1 MRALRT
7 LALAVLLIAATACGA
22 GAAETGAGSG
32 SGGSANGKVTLRV
45 GDQKGTGLQ
54 ALLQASGQLKDLP
67 YAITWSQF
75 TSGPPI
81 LEAINAGSVDL
92 GAVGNAPPVF
102 AAAAGSRIMIV
113 GVAEKGVGGQAIVV
127 PPGSPIKTPADLKGK
142 RIAVA
147 KGSSAHFHLLS
158 VLKKEGLAF
167 SDITPQYLQPPDAL
181 AAMSAG
187 RIDAW
192 AIWDP
197 YTAQAQEQVKARI
210 LVDGTGYVNGY
221 EFQITGEDTLA
232 DSARAKALG
241 DLVARI
247 RTAHTWANGHPAEWA
262 AVFGKL
268 TGLPPAI
275 VTTSIARN
283 RYTDLKLDASVIT
296 REQQVADAFSTA
308 GLIPGTVRIADIT
321 DDRFSE
327 GTK

>member
-7 LALAVLLIAATACGA
+7 LALAVLLIAATACGT

-32 SGGSANGKVTLRV
+32 SGSANGKITLRV

-54 ALLQASGQLKDLP
+54 ALLQASGQLRDLP

-102 AAAAGSRIMIV
+102 AAAAGSRIRIV
-113 GVAEKGVGGQAIVV
+113 GVAEKGAGGQAIVV
-127 PPGSPIKTPADLKGK
+127 PPGSPIRTPADLKGK
-142 RIAVA
+142 RVAVA

-167 SDITPQYLQPPDAL
+167 SDITPQYLQPSDAL

-221 EFQITGEDTLA
+221 EFQITGEDALA

-247 RTAHTWANGHPAEWA
+247 RTAHTWANAHPAEWA

-268 TGLPPAI
+268 TGLPPAV
-275 VTTSIARN
+275 VTTTVARN

-296 REQQVADAFSTA
+296 REQQVADAFSAA

-321 DDRFSE
+321 DDRFNE